1 MDRNISENQEENKAN
16 FFKKKTTEELK
27 KELKVYQAMDSG
39 MLADNILKELTKREI
54 IDTVITFY
62 NNLKEHKNHRYMSWE
77 HCFNAFQS
85 SKHSNDVDYLSLQL
99 AFYLASW
106 GMYRGSSG
114 LLWKDYKIHA
124 GAVQIIKKYDSIHC
138 EVEKEIN
145 ETQIDTIIKAKDELK
160 EYYSKVQFVKPTKD
174 GDKKSTISPSD
185 TLISKILLGTL
196 GCVPAYDRLLRA
208 GFDEMT
214 SIKIGKSL
222 NPKSLSALFKFTS
235 NNQDAFKTLGEKI
248 NKDGVHYP
256 LMKLVDMYFWET
268 GRLSNPGLMDKEDL

>member
-1 MDRNISENQEENKAN
+1 MSNDI
-16 FFKKKTTEELK
+16 
-27 KELKVYQAMDSG
+27 V
-39 MLADNILKELTKREI
+39 
-54 IDTVITFY
+54 DTVMSFY
-62 NNLKEHKNHRYMSWE
+62 DSLKEHENHRYLSWE
-77 HCFNAFQS
+77 HCFNAFS
-85 SKHSNDVDYLSLQL
+85 DSETVDNIDYLSLQL

-114 LLWKDYKIHA
+114 LLWKDYKIHT

-138 EVEKEIN
+138 GHEREIN
-145 ETQIDTIIKAKDELK
+145 ETQIDTIIDAKDELK

-174 GDKKSTISPSD
+174 GDKKSKISPSD

-222 NPKSLSALFKFTS
+222 NRKSLSALFKFTLS
-235 NNQDAFKTLGEKI
+235 NQDSFKTLSENI

-268 GRLSNPGLMDKEDL
+268 GRLSNPELVDKEDL